1 MADMGTKE
9 ASELWGYTPAT
20 IQKWCRQGLIRGA
33 TQDAPGSPWHIPK
46 TASCPKKIKKEN

>member
-1 MADMGTKE
+1 MADSMGTKE

-20 IQKWCRQGLIRGA
+20 ISKWCRLKLIPNV

-46 TASCPKKIKKEN
+46 DAVCPKPIKK